1 MVNKT
6 FYLSEQLMVKLNLYC
21 EETHLKKSTVVGL
34 ALEEYLKS
42 REVNKIDEEGE
53 TTRDK

>member
-42 REVNKIDEEGE
+42 MEVNNIDEEG
-53 TTRDK
+53 D